1 MSEKNKIF
9 DSDDYEES
17 KKIIQTILD
26 FSWNKYNNQ
35 NDYYDSLDQKATTL
49 AGFIGIVLTLLTALS
64 NSVFSMTIYLDNKLQ
79 IEVLIL
85 KLILLLIFVLLILA
99 FLFAIFSLRVKLLSN
114 PSNINE
120 IIKYNK
126 KLKSIDNLK
135 KRHKQLLVG
144 IIKTLSRS
152 EISIHNC
159 NLKKSKAIKTVTALL
174 ISAVI
179 FGFIEIIIYFFYL
192 HPLSK

>member
-174 ISAVI
+174 IFAVI
-179 FGFIEIIIYFFYL
+179 FGFIEILIYFHYL
-192 HPLSK
+192 YQLSI

>member
-1 MSEKNKIF
+1 MSEKNKIY

-17 KKIIQTILD
+17 KNLIQTIVE

-35 NDYYDSLDQKATTL
+35 NDYFDSLDQKATTF
-49 AGFIGIVLTLLTALS
+49 AGFIGIILTILTAFS
-64 NSVFSMTIYLDNKLQ
+64 NSIFSLPSYLDSQLQ
-79 IEVLIL
+79 IEVLFL
-85 KLILLLIFVLLILA
+85 KLILLLIFVLLVLA
-99 FLFAIFSLRVKLLSN
+99 LLFAILSLRVKILSN

-120 IIKYNK
+120 IIKYYRQ
-126 KLKSIDNLK
+126 LKSIQNLK

-144 IIKTLSRS
+144 ITKTLSRS

-174 ISAVI
+174 IFAVI
-179 FGFIEIIIYFFYL
+179 FGFIEILIYFHYL
-192 HPLSK
+192 YQLSI